1 MTLKEFEYLSF
12 DEKLE
17 IIWEKGEFVDT
28 YISKVEYI
36 HCFSVNRFF
45 VELVYSEN
53 RNDVKDIRG
62 FVTGFSLD
70 KYVVNF
76 NNCNNQL

>member
-1 MTLKEFEYLSF
+1 MTLQEFEYLSF
-12 DEKLE
+12 DEKLD

-28 YISKVEYI
+28 YTSKVEYI
-36 HCFSVNRFF
+36 HCFSVNCFF

-62 FVTGFSLD
+62 FETGINLD

-76 NNCNNQL
+76 NNYNNQL